1 MILALSGFWLVFLS
15 ILAFVFIISLIIVFH
30 EFGHFMLARKSG
42 IKCYEFS
49 IGMGPAIYKHQ
60 FKETLFCIRAIPL
73 GGYVSMAG
81 EQIADETLKD
91 GDRVGLTIDD
101 NKVIKIDL
109 NTDNV
114 CDIRGVVIEKDL
126 LDVDE
131 NGMYIIIADDDN
143 VEHTYE
149 ISENAVYQLTA
160 KSSLQ
165 VTPYKDTFDSKG
177 LLPRF
182 LTLFAGPLM
191 NFVLAILL
199 YFIYF
204 CAVGVPNYSS
214 TLIGSVGTGYV
225 GETVFNSGDEIV
237 SVNNKTV
244 SSWNEF
250 DVVLDEEYKNNNFNL
265 TIKLKRNGETII
277 KEISP
282 NIIINSIGLS
292 NLQVNDNTYPDSL
305 ASKAIVGN
313 VALRYFNDNKNGKYL
328 MNNGDVITKMRVD
341 TFVSK
346 NNYKEGEVI
355 LVNNFDDI
363 VSNLKDVDVA
373 KVYFEYYSV
382 EKAKENPNDPYVK
395 LEDSLPLETW
405 SNETLNNQ
413 RINKIDF
420 KLGISPTY
428 HFDFGGVFVSTFKGF
443 WKDFTL
449 IFRTLKL
456 LIAPSGVR
464 QVGVSD
470 LSSVVGIFGMVQN
483 IILGG
488 ILPLLSFA
496 AMLSVNIGIMNLL
509 PIPAL
514 DGGRIVFLGYELIT
528 GRKPNKKFESTLNN
542 VFFILLMILFIYVT
556 FNDIKRIGFIF
567 RI

>member
-30 EFGHFMLARKSG
+30 EFGHFMVARKSG

-91 GDRVGLTIDD
+91 GDRVGLTIED

-109 NTDNV
+109 NPDNV

-149 ISENAVYQLTA
+149 ISDNAVYQLTA

-204 CAVGVPNYSS
+204 CAIGVPNYSLN
-214 TLIGSVGTGYV
+214 LIGSVGTGYV

-244 SSWNEF
+244 SSWDEF

-265 TIKLKRNGETII
+265 IIKLKRNGETII

-292 NLQVNDNTYPDSL
+292 NLQVSDNTYPDSL
-305 ASKAIVGN
+305 TSKAIVGN

-346 NNYKEGEVI
+346 NNYKEGEVV

-528 GRKPNKKFESTLNN
+528 GRKPNKKFEAILNN

>member
-109 NTDNV
+109 NPDNV

-214 TLIGSVGTGYV
+214 NLIGSVGTGYV

-265 TIKLKRNGETII
+265 TIKLQRNGETII

-346 NNYKEGEVI
+346 NNYKEGKVI